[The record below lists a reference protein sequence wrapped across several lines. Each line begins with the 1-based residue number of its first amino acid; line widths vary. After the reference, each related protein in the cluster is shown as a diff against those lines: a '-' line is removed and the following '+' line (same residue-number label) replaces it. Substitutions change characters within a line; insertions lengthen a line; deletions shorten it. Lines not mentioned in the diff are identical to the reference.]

1 MRELSE
7 CKKEIF
13 DRSEKKIKERR
24 KRRAHI
30 MEFCIPLCVIV
41 IVSAFVFPNIIKN
54 QQTEGILNEN
64 AEETDGGL
72 KDEIN
77 CAPDGETVP
86 ETELSGTQENCPDSD
101 RGENIEE
108 ALFIGKYENFSFYIE
123 WGKDGRF
130 SYDGRT
136 EIFEKDGKEK
146 KIFLTEDEKIQIYRM
161 FKELDSFVHLET
173 YVPKSGSDTESY
185 KETLVL
191 TVGNGKYDI
200 TKRSE
205 NINDEFLNSLSES
218 DFKYFDTCI
227 TLENIILKASDRQ

>member
-64 AEETDGGL
+64 AEETDNDL

-77 CAPDGETVP
+77 IETAP

-101 RGENIEE
+101 RGENAETDM
-108 ALFIGKYENFSFYIE
+108 FIGKYENFSFYIE
-123 WGKDGRF
+123 WGKGGRF

-136 EIFEKDGKEK
+136 EIFRKDGKEE
-146 KIFLTEDEKIQIYRM
+146 KISLTEDEKIQIYRM
-161 FKELDSFVHLET
+161 FRELDSFVHLET
-173 YVPKSGSDTESY
+173 YVPKSGSQTSSY

-191 TVGNGKYDI
+191 TVGNGNYDI

-205 NINDEFLNSLSES
+205 NINDEFLNSLSEA
-218 DFKYFDTCI
+218 DFKYFDTCK